1 MKAIQAAAAAAAAVA
16 AASVLL
22 VQAVPHPEQLTF
34 NTDKL
39 HITDDVTTYDDT
51 VVTYGASHLSEWCAL
66 SKIHFLEDLKSNT
79 ANDWIVVMGN
89 EAGGAS
95 SPPLTSTIL
104 SLSIPLPFLD
114 VFVAQQTWIRWSLR
128 LPWRTIF
135 HTTSANLLVL
145 LLYSKSRMMQLISVL
160 KTSSLSR
167 RPVWNVVTRIS

>member
-1 MKAIQAAAAAAAAVA
+1 MKAIQAAAAAAVA

-22 VQAVPHPEQLTF
+22 VRAVPHPEQLTF

-39 HITDDVTTYDDT
+39 RVTDGVTTYDDT

-95 SPPLTSTIL
+95 GLLYRHSLCLLTA
-104 SLSIPLPFLD
+104 SLTFID
-114 VFVAQQTWIRWSLR
+114 VVLVRQTWIQWSQP
-128 LPWRTIF
+128 LPWHTISR
-135 HTTSANLLVL
+135 TTSANLLVPL
-145 LLYSKSRMMQLISVL
+145 PYSK
-160 KTSSLSR
+160 
-167 RPVWNVVTRIS
+167 